1 MRGLKGKV
9 AIVAGAAPGNIGAAT
24 AVRLAEEGAAV
35 VAADLNEAAARS
47 VVEEI
52 RALGGRAIAR
62 SFDIT
67 DEASYKELVDVTIKE
82 FGRVDGLFNVA
93 ADLSAGTVG
102 RDSDVMSVP
111 LDVWRHT
118 IDVTLTGYMYGIRHT
133 LPIMIERGGG
143 AIVNTMSSIVW
154 MGEDRRVAY
163 QAAKAGLYGL
173 TRHTASLGG
182 KHGVRCN
189 SVAPGVTLTGAALAN
204 LTDEYRN
211 EILASVRSPRLG
223 VPADIAAMVAFLLS
237 DDGGYVNGQAILVDG
252 GANFT

>member
-1 MRGLKGKV
+1 M
-9 AIVAGAAPGNIGAAT
+9 
-24 AVRLAEEGAAV
+24 
-35 VAADLNEAAARS
+35 
-47 VVEEI
+47 
-52 RALGGRAIAR
+52 GGRAIAR
-62 SFDIT
+62 SFDIA

-189 SVAPGVTLTGAALAN
+189 SVAPGVTPTGAALAN

-237 DDGGYVNGQAILVDG
+237 EDGGYVNGQAILVDG